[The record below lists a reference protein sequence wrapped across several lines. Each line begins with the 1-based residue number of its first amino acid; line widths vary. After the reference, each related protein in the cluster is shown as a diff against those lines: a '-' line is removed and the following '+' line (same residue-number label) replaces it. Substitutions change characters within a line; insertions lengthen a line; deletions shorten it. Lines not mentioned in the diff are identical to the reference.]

1 MLRIHQETP
10 VQRPVFGFLF
20 LGGSVTGAQ
29 IHEVRLAN
37 ELHRRGFEVHAW
49 WAVDKPDQS
58 PLSPGISERWL
69 FHTFRYATGRT
80 SGTLDAIGRL
90 TNSMLSERWRSKLS
104 QRIPWMVAGTL
115 RGLIKAVCQDVNH
128 DRGLIRRFARELTE
142 TQVTHTLQTIE
153 LLAPF
158 VNAARAHVPHPVKY
172 MVQFQGYETYAPYA
186 AKLGLEQQMY
196 QRIREAVELSNLPGA
211 SVSDAYSHRVHEELG
226 IPLEN
231 LVAAEPGVPLGPAM
245 DLDVARQL
253 VQKQFPD
260 YNPDVPLIAYL
271 GRRDSE
277 KGLDLLLYA
286 VKILRERGVPCQL
299 AICGPTAFGSRYSVA
314 CKQIAQILQLPVLSS
329 DYLSN
334 DLRSALF
341 RTSHTI
347 VYPSIHAEPFGMVP
361 VEAMAQ
367 GTPVVVP
374 DTGGVSVL
382 PFLNGRQAGLKFRS
396 WDSGDLAEQL
406 KLLLTDSA
414 LHAEFS
420 AAAPTIAAHYSV
432 GRLADTV
439 LDLFGL
445 PRQTGLE
452 TSDSQPTIPMRRV
465 A

>member
-10 VQRPVFGFLF
+10 LQRPVFGFLF

-37 ELHRRGFEVHAW
+37 ELHRRGFPVHAW
-49 WAVDKPDQS
+49 WAVDRPDKS

-69 FHTFRYATGRT
+69 FHTFRYATGRA

-90 TNSMLSERWRSKLS
+90 TNSMINERWRSKLS

-115 RGLIKAVCQDVNH
+115 RGLIKTVCRDVST

-158 VNAARAHVPHPVKY
+158 VHAARAHVPHPVKY

-186 AKLGLEQQMY
+186 TKLGLEQQMY
-196 QRIREAVELSNLPGA
+196 QRICEAVQASDLPA
-211 SVSDAYSHRVHEELG
+211 ATVSDMYSQRVHAELG
-226 IPLEN
+226 IPLED

-245 DLDVARQL
+245 DKETARQL
-253 VQKQFPD
+253 VQKQFPG
-260 YNPDVPLIAYL
+260 YNPNIPLIAYL

-374 DTGGVSVL
+374 DTGGVSAL
-382 PFLNGRQAGLKFRS
+382 PFLNGQRAGLKFRS

-406 KLLLTDSA
+406 NLLLTDSA

-439 LDLFGL
+439 LDLFNL
-445 PRQTGLE
+445 PHQAESTPPASQST
-452 TSDSQPTIPMRRV
+452 TSTRR
-465 A
+465 AA